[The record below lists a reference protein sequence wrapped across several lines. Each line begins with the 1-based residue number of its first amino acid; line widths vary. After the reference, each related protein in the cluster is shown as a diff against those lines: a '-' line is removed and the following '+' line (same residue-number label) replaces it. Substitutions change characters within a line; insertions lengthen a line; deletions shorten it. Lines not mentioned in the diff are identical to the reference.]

1 MNRERVGK
9 LIEENIGLVYKVV
22 SHFYVSKYDR
32 NDLVQAGLMGLQYAI
47 EHFDEKLGNKLST
60 YAIPFIIG
68 SVKKELNNIKML
80 DDYIE
85 EMELIVDES
94 TKSNNENDYCEVIKN
109 LDKKMQLIYQMKFI
123 EGFTEQ
129 KIANHL
135 GINQS
140 TVSRKIKKIIEIIK
154 KTKD

>member
-1 MNRERVGK
+1 
-9 LIEENIGLVYKVV
+9 
-22 SHFYVSKYDR
+22 
-32 NDLVQAGLMGLQYAI
+32 
-47 EHFDEKLGNKLST
+47 
-60 YAIPFIIG
+60 
-68 SVKKELNNIKML
+68 
-80 DDYIE
+80 
-85 EMELIVDES
+85 
-94 TKSNNENDYCEVIKN
+94 
-109 LDKKMQLIYQMKFI
+109 MQLIYQMKFI

>member
-1 MNRERVGK
+1 MNREKVGK

-22 SHFYVSKYDR
+22 SHFYVIKYDR
-32 NDLVQAGLMGLQYAI
+32 DDLVQAGLMGLQYAI
-47 EHFDEKLGNKLST
+47 EHFDEELGNKLST
-60 YAIPFIIG
+60 YAIPFIVG
-68 SVKKELNNIKML
+68 SVKKELNNIKTL

-109 LDKKMQLIYQMKFI
+109 LDKKMQLIYEMI
-123 EGFTEQ
+123 LIDGFTEEN
-129 KIANHL
+129 IANHL
-135 GINQS
+135 GIKQS

>member
-1 MNRERVGK
+1 MNQT
-9 LIEENIGLVYKVV
+9 I
-22 SHFYVSKYDR
+22 
-32 NDLVQAGLMGLQYAI
+32 
-47 EHFDEKLGNKLST
+47 
-60 YAIPFIIG
+60 
-68 SVKKELNNIKML
+68 LNNIKML

-85 EMELIVDES
+85 ETELIVDES

>member
-1 MNRERVGK
+1 MNLEKVGK
-9 LIEENIGLVYKVV
+9 LIEENVGLVYKVV

-32 NDLVQAGLMGLQYAI
+32 DDLVQAGLMGLQYAI
-47 EHFDEKLGNKLST
+47 EHFDEELGNTLST

-109 LDKKMQLIYQMKFI
+109 LDKKMHCRRKLRRRGTSGYNVSLLFFKQQPSRS
-123 EGFTEQ
+123 GSGSPSQ
-129 KIANHL
+129 KR
-135 GINQS
+135 
-140 TVSRKIKKIIEIIK
+140 SRPVPV
-154 KTKD
+154 

>member
-1 MNRERVGK
+1 MNLEKVGK
-9 LIEENIGLVYKVV
+9 LIEENVGLVYKVV

-32 NDLVQAGLMGLQYAI
+32 DDLVQAGLMGLQYAI
-47 EHFDEKLGNKLST
+47 EHFEELGNTLST

-109 LDKKMQLIYQMKFI
+109 LDKKMQLIFQMKFI

>member
-22 SHFYVSKYDR
+22 SHFYVIKYDR
-32 NDLVQAGLMGLQYAI
+32 DDLVQAGLMGLQYAI
-47 EHFDEKLGNKLST
+47 EHFDEELGNKLST
-60 YAIPFIIG
+60 YAIPFIVG
-68 SVKKELNNIKML
+68 SVKKELNNIKTL

-109 LDKKMQLIYQMKFI
+109 LDKKMLLRDLLNKRLPTI
-123 EGFTEQ
+123 
-129 KIANHL
+129 
-135 GINQS
+135 
-140 TVSRKIKKIIEIIK
+140 
-154 KTKD
+154 

>member
-1 MNRERVGK
+1 MNRERVGE

-32 NDLVQAGLMGLQYAI
+32 DDLVQVGLMGLQYAI
-47 EHFDEKLGNKLST
+47 EHFDEELGNKLST

-85 EMELIVDES
+85 ETELIVDES
-94 TKSNNENDYCEVIKN
+94 TKSNSENDYCEVIKN
-109 LDKKMQLIYQMKFI
+109 LDEKMQVIYQMKFI

-129 KIANHL
+129 KIATYL

>member
-22 SHFYVSKYDR
+22 SHFYVIKYDR
-32 NDLVQAGLMGLQYAI
+32 DDLVQAGLMGLQYAI
-47 EHFDEKLGNKLST
+47 EHFDEELGNKLST
-60 YAIPFIIG
+60 YAIPFIVG
-68 SVKKELNNIKML
+68 SVKKEK
-80 DDYIE
+80 
-85 EMELIVDES
+85 ELIVDES